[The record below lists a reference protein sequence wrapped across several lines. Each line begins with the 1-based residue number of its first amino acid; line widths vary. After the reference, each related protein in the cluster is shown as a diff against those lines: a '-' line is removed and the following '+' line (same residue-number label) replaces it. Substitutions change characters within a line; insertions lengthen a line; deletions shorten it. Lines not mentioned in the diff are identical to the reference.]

1 MPKLLTFQDRQ
12 HFLQVKSPSAERVK
26 LLLMTLKDGKKF
38 NLNDEMKASI
48 VETLLAYLKSTM
60 TGKMSPEAKDHHSI
74 ELEHQ
79 LFTALKPFKSNF
91 QEGCVNILQQG
102 LIANSD
108 FTSDQLQ
115 YCFKIFQVA
124 FSSIDKSS
132 NGVVKS
138 YVKFL
143 DEFSQKALLLS
154 AETLIQVIE
163 TNNSVLKDS
172 KIQLDNT
179 KIDEILCL
187 LIDPRIN
194 PSTFKIEDFFRFYS
208 AVGETLF
215 VIANVRQNYFKL
227 RVSQFFN
234 IYRSFIENV
243 YFYKNESPD
252 ELTQSEISLLLKLAL
267 QLEK

>member
-1 MPKLLTFQDRQ
+1 M
-12 HFLQVKSPSAERVK
+12 K

-48 VETLLAYLKSTM
+48 VEALLTYLKSTL
-60 TGKMSPEAKDHHSI
+60 TRKMSSEAIDYHNI
-74 ELEHQ
+74 ELEQQ

-91 QEGCVNILQQG
+91 QEGCLNIMKQG
-102 LIANSD
+102 LIQSPD
-108 FTSDQLQ
+108 FSNNQLQ
-115 YCFKIFQVA
+115 YCFKIYQVA

-132 NGVVKS
+132 SGVIKS
-138 YVKFL
+138 YAKFL
-143 DEFSQKALLLS
+143 DEFAPKALLSS
-154 AETLIQVIE
+154 ADTLIQVLE
-163 TNNSVLKDS
+163 TNNTVLKDN
-172 KIQLDNT
+172 KFQLDNT
-179 KIDEILCL
+179 TIDEVLCL
-187 LIDPRIN
+187 LTDPRVN
-194 PSTFKIEDFFRFYS
+194 PSSFNIEDFFRFYS

-234 IYRSFIENV
+234 IYRNFIESV

-252 ELTQSEISLLLKLAL
+252 ELSPVEISLLLKLAL

>member
-1 MPKLLTFQDRQ
+1 
-12 HFLQVKSPSAERVK
+12 
-26 LLLMTLKDGKKF
+26 
-38 NLNDEMKASI
+38 MKASI
-48 VETLLAYLKSTM
+48 VEALLAYLKSTL
-60 TGKMSPEAKDHHSI
+60 TRKMSPEAKDYSI
-74 ELEHQ
+74 ELEQQ

-91 QEGCVNILQQG
+91 QEGCVNILRQG
-102 LIANSD
+102 LIQNSD

-132 NGVVKS
+132 HGIIKS
-138 YVKFL
+138 YTKFL
-143 DEFSQKALLLS
+143 DEFAPKALSLP
-154 AETLIQVIE
+154 ADTLIQVIE
-163 TNNSVLKDS
+163 TNNSVLKDN

-179 KIDEILCL
+179 TIDEILCL
-187 LIDPRIN
+187 LTNPQFN
-194 PSTFKIEDFFRFYS
+194 PSAFKIEDFFRFYS

-234 IYRSFIENV
+234 IYRSFIEAV
-243 YFYKNESPD
+243 YFYKNDSSG
-252 ELTQSEISLLLKLAL
+252 ELSQIEISLLLKLAL